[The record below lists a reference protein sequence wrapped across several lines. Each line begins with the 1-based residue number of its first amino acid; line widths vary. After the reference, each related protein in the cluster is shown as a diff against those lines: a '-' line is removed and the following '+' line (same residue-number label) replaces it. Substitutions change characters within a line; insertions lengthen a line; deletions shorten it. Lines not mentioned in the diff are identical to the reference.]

1 MEIQIAALAA
11 DEEHTV
17 MWDIDAL
24 IASVS
29 QTAPLTIP
37 TSKLIPQ
44 QWLTIDKEYAKTTD
58 VTKPIIL
65 FELPGNKAYI
75 ADGNHRLYH
84 AAEANIPQ
92 MNVILVPEDVHLQY
106 LFRSTRQDY
115 QETIRR
121 LLSEGIFIAKPY

>member
-1 MEIQIAALAA
+1 MEMQVAALAA
-11 DEEHTV
+11 DEEYIV
-17 MWDIDAL
+17 MWDIDA
-24 IASVS
+24 IISDVFSRAYI
-29 QTAPLTIP
+29 TIP

-44 QWLTIDKEYAKTTD
+44 QWLTVDKEYAMTTD
-58 VTKPIIL
+58 VTKPLIL

-84 AAEANIPQ
+84 AAQENIPT
-92 MNVILVPEDVHLQY
+92 MKVIAVPEETHLQY

-121 LLSEGIFIAKPY
+121 LLPEGIFIDKPY